1 MSCKRGTYEYKP
13 TNKVRLMLVNV
24 KVYPPMYVWCC
35 QRLSCMKP
43 GPTNVVRGFQ
53 AIRKASFAFFEAT
66 RQGEWY
72 D

>member
-1 MSCKRGTYEYKP
+1 
-13 TNKVRLMLVNV
+13 
-24 KVYPPMYVWCC
+24 
-35 QRLSCMKP
+35 MKS